1 MHYAQIGFRLVQRLL
16 MDPTIGNLIQKFRNL
31 LESSGYVSKE
41 TMRRLSRKQL
51 GEIWGSKYT
60 DSMDKDIEHILDLIE
75 YNGGHL
81 ITDKTMSYLMDR
93 ARFEPRWFAALRKFN
108 IPVQL
113 CWGDSD
119 AVSPLGI
126 PLHIRDN
133 VLPRTTSTYNT
144 LKGVGHFLML
154 ESPDEWSKMVA

>member
-1 MHYAQIGFRLVQRLL
+1 MHYAQIGFRLAQRLL
-16 MDPTIGNLIQKFRNL
+16 MYPTIGNLIQKFRNL

-41 TMRRLSRKQL
+41 TMRRYIRTMFSYNSANFVTNIKGNPIDLGRKYWFSYELYSNRLSRKQL

-93 ARFEPRWFAALRKFN
+93 YVHYKLKILFF
-108 IPVQL
+108 
-113 CWGDSD
+113 
-119 AVSPLGI
+119 VSLFPI
-126 PLHIRDN
+126 EQFYRDL
-133 VLPRTTSTYNT
+133 VWTCVT
-144 LKGVGHFLML
+144 F
-154 ESPDEWSKMVA
+154 

>member
-1 MHYAQIGFRLVQRLL
+1 MFYCPMVWFSI
-16 MDPTIGNLIQKFRNL
+16 II
-31 LESSGYVSKE
+31 
-41 TMRRLSRKQL
+41 
-51 GEIWGSKYT
+51 
-60 DSMDKDIEHILDLIE
+60 
-75 YNGGHL
+75 HL
-81 ITDKTMSYLMDR
+81 IFILFILR

-144 LKGVGHFLML
+144 LNGVGHFLML
-154 ESPDEWSKMVA
+154 ESPDEWSKMVAEFIQLKQWLNVCKIFKISFSTSLLHFQGFAIQTSCILKSKKIAINCFSGM